1 MHWQRWPKA
10 STSPT
15 TMRLRVQCT
24 DPSSNDARS
33 YECANWVSQ
42 KFHKLSDIGSD
53 RDSHRASD
61 LRVRASRVVR
71 CVCSGASV
79 VLCGCRADV
88 ASPDVILRTFVSPE
102 ALKLAGL
109 DQRFVGSPEM
119 FGTFN
124 GCGCGVPKT
133 GVVISTC
140 ACCACMPFIIPRRA
154 LCRHRAC

>member
-1 MHWQRWPKA
+1 MHWQRWSKA

-42 KFHKLSDIGSD
+42 KFHKLSDLGSD
-53 RDSHRASD
+53 RDSHRASG
-61 LRVRASRVVR
+61 LRVRSSRFFR
-71 CVCSGASV
+71 NVCSGGKRYSW
-79 VLCGCRADV
+79 CCRADV

-119 FGTFN
+119 FGIFN

-140 ACCACMPFIIPRRA
+140 ACCACMPCIIPKCA
-154 LCRHRAC
+154 LCRHRPC